1 MARYR
6 RDVSRDRY
14 PVGLGGDPKNFGI
27 GVPSGITPPAPGSGA
42 LGWILQF
49 AKKNGGER
57 TSGVLG
63 TLWQVQKWAASN

>member
-27 GVPSGITPPAPGSGA
+27 GVPSGIHPSGA
-42 LGWILQF
+42 AKIYCRFPPPQSSADLG
-49 AKKNGGER
+49 
-57 TSGVLG
+57 V
-63 TLWQVQKWAASN
+63 